1 MANEKLGPGAGA
13 SARTRIRRHSERSAP
28 ELAEEFLRAGR
39 VAHVAFVAAGQPYVL
54 PFTYHYDAGKLYIHG
69 APASHTLRTLRTLRP
84 GTPVCAEVTLRPG
97 TPVCAEVTLLDGLVA
112 SRDAKSHSVNYRSV
126 VIFGEAVEVTDLN
139 EKRLAFE
146 AMTRRYFPG
155 RAAGREYALAR
166 DGDLRA
172 VTLLAI
178 AIEELSAKTRAG
190 PALGPRDGDQAAAGT
205 SFVLLLP
212 DHDA

>member
-1 MANEKLGPGAGA
+1 MASDRLGPRAGAGA
-13 SARTRIRRHSERSAP
+13 SARTRIRRHPERSAP

-54 PFTYHYDAGKLYIHG
+54 PFTYHFDAGKLYIHG
-69 APASHTLRTLRTLRP
+69 APASRTLRTVRP
-84 GTPVCAEVTLRPG
+84 GTL
-97 TPVCAEVTLLDGLVA
+97 VCAEVTLLDGLVA
-112 SRDAKSHSVNYRSV
+112 SRDAKGHSVNYRSV
-126 VIFGEAVEVTDLN
+126 VIFGEAVEVTDLE

-155 RAAGREYALAR
+155 RAAGREYAPAR
-166 DGDLRA
+166 AGDLRA

-190 PALGPRDGDQAAAGT
+190 SALGPRDGDETAAGT
-205 SFVLLLP
+205 SFVVLLP
-212 DHDA
+212 GLDA

>member
-13 SARTRIRRHSERSAP
+13 SARTRIRRHPERSAP

-69 APASHTLRTLRTLRP
+69 APASRTLRSLR
-84 GTPVCAEVTLRPG
+84 TLRPG

-155 RAAGREYALAR
+155 RAAGREYAPAR